1 MRKIRD
7 LRLLI
12 GAGALAT
19 AGTSLGFAIVA
30 ATAPVSS
37 VAAPVCEGVV
47 VDNVGGKVWCH
58 DFGTSTFCVPGGVD
72 PIADFIV
79 CIPD

>member
-12 GAGALAT
+12 GAGALAI
-19 AGTSLGFAIVA
+19 AGTSLGLAIVA
-30 ATAPVSS
+30 ATAPVSV
-37 VAAPVCEGVV
+37 VAYPVCEGVV

-58 DFGTSTFCVPGGVD
+58 DFGTPTFCVPGEVKPVGQ
-72 PIADFIV
+72 FIV
-79 CIPD
+79 CVPD